1 MNKRQKSLFVTLF
14 TVSLITLPLH
24 ASDENVVVKN
34 LCNKVEKLEIVVSNQ
49 KSVNE
54 QLKREDAELRR
65 KYDAQRAL
73 LDSLSKELAETNNNV
88 NQKSSSLNQ
97 SIEKNKQELNIVG
110 QDLIGKTYWGIA
122 LFVILAFISAIVYM
136 LLSKRTKTNTDSVM
150 ALKEKTDKLNEE
162 ILNQFSLEMSEIQKL
177 SNSLTTISSTSSSNS
192 GEQDHSLIKTLA
204 DRITFMEMTLYKMDS
219 KVRGHK
225 QLSKSINQM
234 KDNLLAN
241 GYEIVAML
249 GKPYNEG
256 IKAVANFVD
265 DEDAEEGIRIITG
278 IIKPQIN
285 YKGTMIQSAQ
295 ITVTQNIQ

>member
-1 MNKRQKSLFVTLF
+1 MRKRTLLSCIILC
-14 TVSLITLPLH
+14 TITIFAN
-24 ASDENVVVKN
+24 ASDENVFVKE
-34 LCNKVEKLEIVVSNQ
+34 LSSKVEKLELAVSNQ

-54 QLKREDAELRR
+54 KLQREDAELRR
-65 KYDAQRAL
+65 KYDAQSAL
-73 LDSLSKELAETNNNV
+73 VDSLSKKLTETNDNV

-97 SIEKNKQELNIVG
+97 SIEKNKQELNVVG
-110 QDLIGKTYWGIA
+110 QDLTGKTYWGIG
-122 LFVILAFISAIVYM
+122 LFMILAIASALVYI
-136 LLSKRTKTNTDSVM
+136 LLNKRTKTNSDSVM

-162 ILNQFSLEMSEIQKL
+162 ILNQFSLEMAGIQKL
-177 SNSLTTISSTSSSNS
+177 SSSLTAITSTSSKNN

-225 QLSKSINQM
+225 QLSKSIAQM

-241 GYEIVAML
+241 GYEIVSML
-249 GKPYNEG
+249 GKQYNDG
-256 IKAVANFVD
+256 MKVTANFIE
-265 DEDAEEGIRIITG
+265 DEELEAGQQIITG

-295 ITVTQNIQ
+295 ITVSQNI